1 MATRVRT
8 LCAIA
13 CATIALAVPAR
24 ARAASCSFSSSG
36 IAFGVYDPMSATAVQ
51 GTGSIDYHC
60 SAGTWAIITING
72 GSANNVNARRM
83 VSGSE
88 RLAYNVFKYANYSSV
103 WGDNWATGLST
114 TLSKRSSVSVYGSIP
129 PRQNV
134 AAGNYT
140 DTLTV
145 TIVFG

>member
-13 CATIALAVPAR
+13 CATIAVAVPAR

-51 GTGSIDYHC
+51 GRGSIDYHC
-60 SAGTWAIITING
+60 SPGEGAIITING

-83 VSGSE
+83 VSGPE
-88 RLAYNVFKYANYSSV
+88 RLAYSVFKYANFSGV
-103 WGDNWATGLST
+103 WGDDLGTGLLT
-114 TLSKRSSVSVYGSIP
+114 GLDKRGSVPVYGSIP
-129 PRQNV
+129 PRQDV
-134 AAGNYT
+134 AAGNYI

-145 TIVFG
+145 TIVFW